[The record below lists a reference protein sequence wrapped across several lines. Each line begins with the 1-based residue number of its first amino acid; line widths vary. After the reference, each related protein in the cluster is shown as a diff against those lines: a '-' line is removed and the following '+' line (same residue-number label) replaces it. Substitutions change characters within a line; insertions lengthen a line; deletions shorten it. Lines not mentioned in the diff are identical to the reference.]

1 MKVFI
6 VFIGMLIINMSF
18 MSYQGDLSRFV
29 RCQIYMKALAEECA
43 AGASLYY
50 DEAAYSEGLM
60 YFRNEECRKYIDYII
75 KESETEMPL
84 PKNSILTYE
93 VSFED
98 DTQEHESKDNIP
110 SVTVVITAKT
120 GDVFGLPFLKVT
132 EVERASKYE
141 LQQ

>member
-6 VFIGMLIINMSF
+6 VFLGMLIINMSF
-18 MSYQGDLSRFV
+18 VSYQGDLGRFI
-29 RCQIYMKALAEECA
+29 RCQTYMKALAEECA

-60 YFRNEECRKYIDYII
+60 YFRYEECQKFIDYII
-75 KESETEMPL
+75 KNSETEMPL
-84 PKNSILTYE
+84 PQNSALTYK

-98 DTQEHESKDNIP
+98 DIKGYESEDNIP

-120 GDVFGLPFLKVT
+120 ADMFGLPFLKVT
-132 EVERASKYE
+132 EMERASKYE